1 MASDRGALALRARD
15 VFITLMARSTSRKP
29 SYTSPGI
36 KMGLASSGAGI
47 AAGTAG
53 ANSDNSSELPPTTT
67 DQLDIKKELDEP
79 VQNGSMIKSLG
90 EQMSFGGVLG
100 FATGYS
106 IRKVG
111 KAILFLVGTE
121 VVVLQYMA
129 YREWLT
135 MDWRRL
141 ARDMS
146 PKFTRSTWEGLMDIL
161 VYRMPFSAAFS
172 GGLLAGLRMSSK
184 K

>member
-1 MASDRGALALRARD
+1 MPSDRGALALRARD
-15 VFITLMARSTSRKP
+15 VFTTLMARSTSRKIP
-29 SYTSPGI
+29 YTSTGI

-47 AAGTAG
+47 AAGTGG
-53 ANSDNSSELPPTTT
+53 ANSDDNSELPPTTT
-67 DQLDIKKELDEP
+67 DQLDVKKEVDDA
-79 VQNGSMIKSLG
+79 VQNGSVIKSLG

-100 FATGYS
+100 FAAGYS

-111 KAILFLVGTE
+111 KAMLFLVGTE
-121 VVVLQYMA
+121 VVILQYMA
-129 YREWLT
+129 YKEWLT

-141 ARDMS
+141 ARDLS
-146 PKFTRSTWEGLMDIL
+146 PKLNRSTWEGLFDIL